1 MGHGEVVATKPVV
14 RLNFSVRNNVKDKAE
29 PTTTRIRANPERW
42 QRLKV
47 ILADALEQTSSEERT
62 ATLGQSCARDTT
74 LLREAE
80 KLLSHDTT
88 VFEEFAEF
96 ATTRLRQQERDRI
109 GERLGAYAI
118 VRELGRGGM
127 GAVYLAERADGQF
140 EKHVAIKILKRGTD
154 TDEVLRRFRIERQI
168 LANLEHPNITRL
180 LDAGTTDDGLPYFV
194 MEFIEG
200 TPITRFVQR
209 ENVDFRGRFKLFL
222 KICSAVDLAH
232 RHHIIHRDIKP
243 TNVLVNQDGEP
254 KLLDFGIAKLLGA
267 ESDDEITAAAVQ
279 RLTPLYASPE
289 QTIGQQV
296 TISSDVYSLGVLL
309 YELLAGKPPSRASN
323 GKLSHS
329 EASGH
334 QIEPQLPSETISD
347 PKMNIQL
354 QGQLDRIVAR
364 AMRHNPEQR
373 YSSAG
378 DLSRDLERYLSGV
391 APRSQAETA
400 HEKSNLAARS
410 SRRWPVAA
418 AVLAVI
424 LFAALLSRGPA
435 LRWLGQHGIGGATPM
450 TSPGTVADTV
460 RSIAVLPFEPLGQDM
475 NHELLGLGMADAVI
489 GKMSNLKQ
497 LAVLPTSA
505 VSKYIGPANDPL
517 AAGRALGVD
526 AILSGTVQRSG
537 EHVRATVQLVR
548 IASGRTIWSE
558 KFDQTYTDIFEI
570 QDSISDSV
578 VRSLALNLTTD
589 ERKHLGKHNTTNAVA
604 YDSYLMGLYF
614 WNQRSKDGL
623 EKAIDYFGRAVAK
636 DPNFALAY
644 ALMADCHYL
653 LFYYRYDRRPDR
665 IENAKAAAERALLL
679 DDSIAEA
686 HVAAAMVR
694 FYEARDQ
701 GVAESARK
709 AGINS
714 LRCALALNP
723 NLAIAH
729 QRYSW
734 ALSASGHL
742 DEAVREMRRAQEL
755 DPLSHT
761 NNTALGVTLL
771 FARQYREALAYCYKA
786 AELAPNEAPTQ
797 LNLGEAY
804 ALNGMYQQA
813 IEHYEKAGKLN
824 PEIRGDVI
832 ASIATVLVSAGRKS
846 EANSMVPE
854 TLKLAGE
861 DKADPYNIAVLYGAR
876 GEKDAAF
883 EWFEKVLQGG
893 SGARITG
900 NAGMI
905 RYDPMLDPLR
915 SDSRFAALL
924 RKHNRGSLLEA
935 SSRP

>member
-1 MGHGEVVATKPVV
+1 
-14 RLNFSVRNNVKDKAE
+14 
-29 PTTTRIRANPERW
+29 
-42 QRLKV
+42 
-47 ILADALEQTSSEERT
+47 
-62 ATLGQSCARDTT
+62 
-74 LLREAE
+74 
-80 KLLSHDTT
+80 
-88 VFEEFAEF
+88 
-96 ATTRLRQQERDRI
+96 
-109 GERLGAYAI
+109 
-118 VRELGRGGM
+118 
-127 GAVYLAERADGQF
+127 
-140 EKHVAIKILKRGTD
+140 
-154 TDEVLRRFRIERQI
+154 
-168 LANLEHPNITRL
+168 
-180 LDAGTTDDGLPYFV
+180 
-194 MEFIEG
+194 
-200 TPITRFVQR
+200 
-209 ENVDFRGRFKLFL
+209 L

-243 TNVLVNQDGEP
+243 GNVLVNDEGEP
-254 KLLDFGIAKLLGA
+254 KLLDFGIAKLLSADSGDGDVTVAA
-267 ESDDEITAAAVQ
+267 ER
-279 RLTPLYASPE
+279 RLTPTYAAPE
-289 QTIGQQV
+289 QNTGRPAAIA
-296 TISSDVYSLGVLL
+296 TDVYSLGALL
-309 YELLAGKPPSRASN
+309 YELLTAQPPRSSSN
-323 GKLSHS
+323 GKLSRGDVPMHLT
-329 EASGH
+329 
-334 QIEPQLPSETISD
+334 EPWLPSKVVTDS
-347 PKMNIQL
+347 KTRRRL

-373 YSSAG
+373 YSSAAG
-378 DLSRDLERYLSGV
+378 LSEDIEQYLNGGGPLSEHLSTDPT
-391 APRSQAETA
+391 AAKNRARSLT
-400 HEKSNLAARS
+400 LAATPRQ
-410 SRRWPVAA
+410 RWSIA
-418 AVLAVI
+418 AVVLGLVVLAAVV
-424 LFAALLSRGPA
+424 LSRGPA
-435 LRWLGQHGIGGATPM
+435 VRWLGKHGVGSATPA
-450 TSPGTVADTV
+450 TSPGTVADAV

-475 NHELLGLGMADAVI
+475 NDELLGLGMADAVI
-489 GKMSNLKQ
+489 GKMSDLKE
-497 LAVLPTSA
+497 LVVLPTSA
-505 VSKYIGPANDPL
+505 VSKYKGPANDPL

-558 KFDQTYTDIFEI
+558 KFDQTFTDIFGM
-570 QDSISDSV
+570 QDSISDNV

-623 EKAIDYFGRAVAK
+623 EKAIDYFGQAVAK

-665 IENAKAAAERALLL
+665 IQNAKAAAERALLL

-686 HVAAAMVR
+686 HVAAAMIR
-694 FYEARDQ
+694 FYEAHDQ

-709 AGINS
+709 AGIDS
-714 LRCALALNP
+714 LRRALALNP
-723 NLAIAH
+723 NLTIAH

-804 ALNGMYQQA
+804 ALNGMSQQA

-832 ASIATVLVSAGRKS
+832 ASIATVLVSVGRKS
-846 EANSMVPE
+846 EADSMMPE
-854 TLKLAGE
+854 TLKLAAEG
-861 DKADPYNIAVLYGAR
+861 KADPYNIAVLYGAR

-924 RKHNRGSLLEA
+924 RKRNRGSLLETPTG
-935 SSRP
+935 R